1 MTSAQAQ
8 APPPQKTQVEIDA
21 DDAAAFGAIPPT
33 GDFVVYG
40 KVFCKPQHSDTLAA
54 LYTKMTCI
62 ARTEEEGVLYYCL
75 MRDPMDRNVFH
86 FFEHYRSK
94 EDFERHTSREE
105 TMEIFREVSS
115 ACGLGE
121 MGAGELRYASLCAC
135 RFSFPMICWWESL
148 LPQDRRAN

>member
-1 MTSAQAQ
+1 MTSTQPSQ
-8 APPPQKTQVEIDA
+8 PQNSPPQKTQSEIDA
-21 DDAAAFGAIPPT
+21 EDAAAFGAIPET

-54 LYTKMTCI
+54 LYTKMTRI

-75 MRDPMDRNVFH
+75 MRDSMDRNVFH

-105 TMEIFREVSS
+105 TQEIFREVSE
-115 ACGLGE
+115 CLCWGWFG
-121 MGAGELRYASLCAC
+121 GGEL
-135 RFSFPMICWWESL
+135 W
-148 LPQDRRAN
+148 